1 MDLVLAIVL
10 SSYHKKPLDILC
22 FLELE
27 VIVQLV
33 CSYYSAVDECCL
45 DLKTRLR

>member
-10 SSYHKKPLDILC
+10 NSYYVKPLDILS

-27 VIVQLV
+27 VVVQLI
-33 CSYYSAVDECCL
+33 CSYYSAVDECSL
-45 DLKTRLR
+45 NLKTRLR